1 MSAVPGAIQSPK
13 PGSAPGREQPRA
25 LAPRLLYLRPPG
37 AVHGELPRAIG
48 PPGGRP
54 AAGRTPCLLSPLPA
68 DSGIHRRAGWLGT
81 PGHRLTPPPAPPG
94 QVPLA

>member
-1 MSAVPGAIQSPK
+1 MSAVPGAIRTPK

-37 AVHGELPRAIG
+37 AFHDELPRAIE

-54 AAGRTPCLLSPLPA
+54 AAGRTPVFSSP
-68 DSGIHRRAGWLGT
+68 GR
-81 PGHRLTPPPAPPG
+81 
-94 QVPLA
+94 